1 MLVAILFIYHYN
13 TSDWFNLYVVTLQAV
28 KKIMKKKNILKGVLF
43 VGIGASIYGMLATF
57 VKMAYHDGFTT
68 SEVTTS
74 QFVLGLTGLLVLNLI
89 QTLTSKQKLSLP
101 DSKEV
106 RMLLLAGT
114 SLGGTSLFYYIAV
127 QYINVSIAIVL
138 LMQSVWF
145 SVVVE
150 SIITRKLPNARK
162 VVSVVIVLLG
172 TVLATNLIN
181 MEIELDWH
189 GVFWGLMAAASYTL
203 TMFTS
208 NTLATHLPVFR
219 KSIIMLAGGSVV
231 VFAFLFFAQ
240 IGPMYFDGL
249 KSLYLNFTDNTEHIH
264 SFNYS
269 IFLTYGFVLAL
280 FGTIIPP
287 ILFNIGFPNAG
298 LGLGSIVSSLE
309 LPVSV
314 TMAFVLLGEKVFLIQ
329 WIGIALILFA
339 IVLMNLPSKKVKEVS
354 VAELS

>member
-1 MLVAILFIYHYN
+1 M
-13 TSDWFNLYVVTLQAV
+13 
-28 KKIMKKKNILKGVLF
+28 KKNILKGVLF

-57 VKMAYHDGFTT
+57 VKLAYEDGYTT

-74 QFVLGLTGLLVLNLI
+74 QFILGLVGLLILNFI
-89 QTLTSKQKLSLP
+89 QTITSKQKLSSP
-101 DSKEV
+101 TSKEV
-106 RMLLLAGT
+106 RTLLLAGT
-114 SLGGTSLFYYIAV
+114 SLGCTSLFYYIAV

-150 SIITRKLPNARK
+150 SFLTKKLPNVRK
-162 VVSVVIVLLG
+162 VVSVIIVLAG
-172 TVLATNLIN
+172 TILATNLIN
-181 MEIELDWH
+181 TEIELDFK
-189 GVFWGLMAAASYTL
+189 GIFWGLMAAASYTL

-219 KSIIMLAGGSVV
+219 KSFIMLCGGSIVI
-231 VFAFLFFAQ
+231 FAFLFFAQ
-240 IGPMYFDGL
+240 IGPLHFDGL
-249 KSLYLNFTDNTEHIH
+249 RSFYLNFTENTEHIH

-269 IFLTYGFVLAL
+269 ILWKYGLILSL

-287 ILFNIGFPNAG
+287 ILFNVGFPNAG

-314 TMAFVLLGEKVFLIQ
+314 TMAFVLLGEKVIMIQ
-329 WIGIALILFA
+329 WLGIALILFA
-339 IVLMNLPSKKVKEVS
+339 IVLMNLSKKEEKVVEFS
-354 VAELS
+354 

>member
-1 MLVAILFIYHYN
+1 M
-13 TSDWFNLYVVTLQAV
+13 Q
-28 KKIMKKKNILKGVLF
+28 KKNILKGVLF

-57 VKMAYHDGFTT
+57 VKLAYQEGYTT

-74 QFVLGLTGLLVLNLI
+74 QFILGLIGLLILNFI
-89 QTLTSKQKLSLP
+89 QTITSKKVLP
-101 DSKEV
+101 SPTSKEI
-106 RMLLLAGT
+106 RNLMLAGT
-114 SLGGTSLFYYIAV
+114 SLGCTSLFYYIAV

-150 SIITRKLPNARK
+150 SILTKKLPNTRK
-162 VVSVVIVLLG
+162 IVSVLIVLLG
-172 TVLATNLIN
+172 TVLATNLLN
-181 MEIELDWH
+181 ENLDLDWK
-189 GVFWGLMAAASYTL
+189 GIFWGLMAAASYTL

-219 KSIIMLAGGSVV
+219 KSIIMLCGGSVI
-231 VFAFLFFAQ
+231 VFGFLFFAQ
-240 IGPMYFDGL
+240 IGPLHFEGL
-249 KSLYLNFTDNTEHIH
+249 RSFYLNFTENTAHIH
-264 SFNYS
+264 PFKYS
-269 IFLTYGFVLAL
+269 ILWTYGLILSL

-314 TMAFVLLGEKVFLIQ
+314 TMAFVLLGEKVIFIQ
-329 WIGIALILFA
+329 WVGIALILFA
-339 IVLMNLPSKKVKEVS
+339 IVLMNLPRKGSR
-354 VAELS
+354 LSERS

>member
-1 MLVAILFIYHYN
+1 M
-13 TSDWFNLYVVTLQAV
+13 
-28 KKIMKKKNILKGVLF
+28 KKNIFKGVLF

-57 VKMAYHDGFTT
+57 VKLAYQNGYTT

-74 QFVLGLTGLLVLNLI
+74 QFVLGLVGLLILNLI
-89 QTLTSKQKLSLP
+89 QTATSKKDLSTP
-101 DSKEV
+101 SSKEV
-106 RMLLLAGT
+106 RNLMLAGT
-114 SLGGTSLFYYIAV
+114 SLGCTSLFYYISV
-127 QYINVSIAIVL
+127 QYINVSVAIVL

-150 SIITRKLPNARK
+150 SFMTRKLPNTRK
-162 VVSVVIVLLG
+162 IISVIIVLLG

-181 MEIELDWH
+181 SKIELDWK

-208 NTLATHLPVFR
+208 NTLVTHLPVFR
-219 KSIIMLAGGSVV
+219 KSFIMLCGGSIVI
-231 VFAFLFFAQ
+231 FAFLFFAQ
-240 IGPMYFDGL
+240 IGPLYIDGL
-249 KSLYLNFTDNTEHIH
+249 KSVYLNFTENTEHIRA
-264 SFNYS
+264 FDYS
-269 IFLTYGFVLAL
+269 ILWKYGLVLSL

-287 ILFNIGFPNAG
+287 VLFNIGFPNAG

-314 TMAFVLLGEKVFLIQ
+314 TMAFVLLGEEVVFIQ

-339 IVLMNLPSKKVKEVS
+339 IVLMNLPPRRSMIP
-354 VAELS
+354 ELS

>member
-1 MLVAILFIYHYN
+1 VAILFIYHDN

-74 QFVLGLTGLLVLNLI
+74 QFVLGLIGLLILNLI

-101 DSKEV
+101 NSKEV

-150 SIITRKLPNARK
+150 SIISKKLPNARK
-162 VVSVVIVLLG
+162 VISVVIVLLG

-181 MEIELDWH
+181 IEIELDWH

-240 IGPMYFDGL
+240 IGPMHFDGL
-249 KSLYLNFTDNTEHIH
+249 KSLYLNFTENTEHIH

-339 IVLMNLPSKKVKEVS
+339 IVLMNLPSKKVKEVPM
-354 VAELS
+354 AELS

>member
-1 MLVAILFIYHYN
+1 M
-13 TSDWFNLYVVTLQAV
+13 Q
-28 KKIMKKKNILKGVLF
+28 KKNILKGVLF

-57 VKMAYHDGFTT
+57 VKLAYQEGYTT

-74 QFVLGLTGLLVLNLI
+74 QFLLGLIGLLVLNFF
-89 QTLTSKQKLSLP
+89 QTITSKKALP
-101 DSKEV
+101 SPTSKEV
-106 RMLLLAGT
+106 RNLMLAGT
-114 SLGGTSLFYYIAV
+114 SLGCTSLFYYIAV

-150 SIITRKLPNARK
+150 SILTKKWPNTRKI
-162 VVSVVIVLLG
+162 VSVAIVLLG

-181 MEIELDWH
+181 ENLDLDWK

-219 KSIIMLAGGSVV
+219 KSIIMLCGGSVI
-231 VFAFLFFAQ
+231 VFGFLFFAQ
-240 IGPMYFDGL
+240 IGPLHFESL
-249 KSLYLNFTDNTEHIH
+249 KSLYLNFTENTEHIH

-269 IFLTYGFVLAL
+269 IFWTYGLILSL

-314 TMAFVLLGEKVFLIQ
+314 TMAFILLGEKVIFIQ
-329 WIGIALILFA
+329 WVGIVLILFA
-339 IVLMNLPSKKVKEVS
+339 IVLMNLPKKERIS
-354 VAELS
+354 YSDN

>member
-1 MLVAILFIYHYN
+1 M
-13 TSDWFNLYVVTLQAV
+13 Q
-28 KKIMKKKNILKGVLF
+28 KKNILKGVVF

-57 VKMAYHDGFTT
+57 VKLAYQEGYTT

-74 QFVLGLTGLLVLNLI
+74 QFILGLVGLLILNFI
-89 QTLTSKQKLSLP
+89 QTITSKKTLP
-101 DSKEV
+101 SPTSKEV
-106 RMLLLAGT
+106 RNLMLAGT
-114 SLGGTSLFYYIAV
+114 SLGCTSLFYYIAV

-150 SIITRKLPNARK
+150 SVLTKKWPNTRK
-162 VVSVVIVLLG
+162 VVSVIIVLAG
-172 TVLATNLIN
+172 TALATNLMN
-181 MEIELDWH
+181 ENLDLDWK
-189 GVFWGLMAAASYTL
+189 GIFWGLMAAASYTL

-219 KSIIMLAGGSVV
+219 KSIIMLCGGSLVI
-231 VFAFLFFAQ
+231 FGFLLFAQ
-240 IGPMYFDGL
+240 IGPLHFENL
-249 KSLYLNFTDNTEHIH
+249 KSLYLNFTENTEHIH
-264 SFNYS
+264 PFNYS
-269 IFLTYGFVLAL
+269 ILWTYGLVLSL

-314 TMAFVLLGEKVFLIQ
+314 TMAFVLLGEKVILIQ
-329 WIGIALILFA
+329 WIGISLILFA
-339 IVLMNLPSKKVKEVS
+339 IVLMNIPEKEGKTEKI
-354 VAELS
+354 A

>member
-1 MLVAILFIYHYN
+1 M
-13 TSDWFNLYVVTLQAV
+13 
-28 KKIMKKKNILKGVLF
+28 KKNIFKGVLF

-57 VKMAYHDGFTT
+57 VKLAYQDGYTT

-74 QFVLGLTGLLVLNLI
+74 QFVLGLVGLLILNLI
-89 QTLTSKQKLSLP
+89 QTATSKKDLSTP
-101 DSKEV
+101 SSKEV
-106 RMLLLAGT
+106 RNLMLAGT
-114 SLGGTSLFYYIAV
+114 SLGCTSLFYYISV
-127 QYINVSIAIVL
+127 QYINVSVAIVL

-150 SIITRKLPNARK
+150 SFMTKKLPNTRK
-162 VVSVVIVLLG
+162 IISVIIVLLG
-172 TVLATNLIN
+172 TVLATNLVN
-181 MEIELDWH
+181 SKIELDWK

-219 KSIIMLAGGSVV
+219 KSFIMLCGGSIVI
-231 VFAFLFFAQ
+231 FAFLFFAQ
-240 IGPMYFDGL
+240 IGPLYIDGL
-249 KSLYLNFTDNTEHIH
+249 KSVYLNFTENTEHIRA
-264 SFNYS
+264 FDYS
-269 IFLTYGFVLAL
+269 ILWKYGLVLSL

-287 ILFNIGFPNAG
+287 VLFNIGFPNAG

-314 TMAFVLLGEKVFLIQ
+314 TMAFVLLGEEVVFIQ

-339 IVLMNLPSKKVKEVS
+339 IVLMNLPPRRSMIP
-354 VAELS
+354 ELS

>member
-1 MLVAILFIYHYN
+1 M
-13 TSDWFNLYVVTLQAV
+13 
-28 KKIMKKKNILKGVLF
+28 MKKNILKGVLF

-57 VKMAYHDGFTT
+57 VKLAYEDGYTT

-74 QFVLGLTGLLVLNLI
+74 QFILGLVGLLILNII
-89 QTLTSKQKLSLP
+89 QTITSKQKLSSP
-101 DSKEV
+101 TSKEV
-106 RMLLLAGT
+106 RTLLLAGT
-114 SLGGTSLFYYIAV
+114 SLGCTSLFYYIAV

-150 SIITRKLPNARK
+150 SFLTKKLPNARK
-162 VVSVVIVLLG
+162 VVSVIIVLAG
-172 TVLATNLIN
+172 TILATNLIN
-181 MEIELDWH
+181 TEIELDFK

-219 KSIIMLAGGSVV
+219 KSFIMLCGGSIVI
-231 VFAFLFFAQ
+231 FAFLFFAQ
-240 IGPMYFDGL
+240 IGPLHFDGL
-249 KSLYLNFTDNTEHIH
+249 RSFYLNFTENTEHIH

-269 IFLTYGFVLAL
+269 ILWKYGLILSL

-287 ILFNIGFPNAG
+287 ILFNVGFPNAG

-314 TMAFVLLGEKVFLIQ
+314 TMAFVLLGEKVIMIQ
-329 WIGIALILFA
+329 WLGIALILFA
-339 IVLMNLPSKKVKEVS
+339 IVLMNLPKKEEKVVEFS
-354 VAELS
+354 

>member
-1 MLVAILFIYHYN
+1 
-13 TSDWFNLYVVTLQAV
+13 LQAV

-74 QFVLGLTGLLVLNLI
+74 QFVLGLTGLLILNFI
-89 QTLTSKQKLSLP
+89 QTLTSKQKLSMP
-101 DSKEV
+101 SSKEV

-145 SVVVE
+145 SVVIE
-150 SIITRKLPNARK
+150 SILTKKLPNARK

-219 KSIIMLAGGSVV
+219 KSFIMLAGGSVV

-269 IFLTYGFVLAL
+269 IFPTYGLVLAL

-287 ILFNIGFPNAG
+287 VLFNVGFPNAG

-314 TMAFVLLGEKVFLIQ
+314 TMAFVLLGEKVFFIQ
-329 WIGIALILFA
+329 WVGIVLILFA
-339 IVLMNLPSKKVKEVS
+339 IVLMNLPSKKEKNVS
-354 VAELS
+354 IA